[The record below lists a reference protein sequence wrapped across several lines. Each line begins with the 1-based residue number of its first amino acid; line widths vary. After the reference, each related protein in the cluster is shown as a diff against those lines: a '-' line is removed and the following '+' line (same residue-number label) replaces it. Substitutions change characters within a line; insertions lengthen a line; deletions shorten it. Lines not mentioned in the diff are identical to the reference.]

1 MEKFLNSIA
10 APITA
15 MAVGVMG
22 GLLGVGALAKVAD
35 AWEARQCP
43 NVARVQVN
51 TGTILKDWAA
61 WGACPRDG
69 LIAPLK
75 P

>member
-1 MEKFLNSIA
+1 MNDFTQAL
-10 APITA
+10 TA
-15 MAVGVMG
+15 MAMG
-22 GLLGVGALAKVAD
+22 TMLGFLGVGALARGID
-35 AWEARQCP
+35 TWEAHQCP
-43 NVARVQVN
+43 EVTRVQVN

-69 LIAPLK
+69 LVSPLK